1 MRRLSLYAAC
11 LLLGAVGSV
20 SAQTTT
26 TRGFAVVGPGTVSG
40 GGGTTLHLAGGGGT
54 TLHLAGGG
62 EVLFKGVGPLF
73 EVGFLGPTSY
83 LSEGL
88 GVFSLNGIYHV
99 RAGRDS
105 GNAVSPFVTAGY
117 SMFFR
122 DGHANF
128 WNAGGGLDWWVGRK
142 IGVRVELRD
151 QIRHESYTSPY
162 YSYSRTW
169 HFWNVRT
176 GIVFR

>member
-11 LLLGAVGSV
+11 LLVGAVGPV

-40 GGGTTLHLAGGGGT
+40 GGGTTLHLAGGG
-54 TLHLAGGG
+54 

-73 EVGFLGPTSY
+73 EVGYLGPTSY

-88 GVFSLNGIYHV
+88 GVLSLNGVYHIP
-99 RAGRDS
+99 AGGESRS
-105 GNAVSPFVTAGY
+105 IVSPFVTGGY

-122 DGHANF
+122 EGHANF
-128 WNAGGGLDWWVGRK
+128 WNVGGGVDWWVGRK

>member
-1 MRRLSLYAAC
+1 MRRRLLYTAC
-11 LLLGAVGSV
+11 LLLGVAGPL
-20 SAQTTT
+20 SAQTISG
-26 TRGFAVVGPGTVSG
+26 RGFAVVGPGTVS
-40 GGGTTLHLAGGGGT
+40 GGGGT

-99 RAGRDS
+99 SAGRNS
-105 GNAVSPFVTAGY
+105 GNAVSPFVTGGY

-128 WNAGGGLDWWVGRK
+128 WNVGGGVDWWVGRK

-162 YSYSRTW
+162 YSRSQTW